1 VSQRKTSA
9 GFEAKRVVG
18 NPAAGSSQ
26 MAGEL
31 GELKR
36 RFNSALVISAR
47 FRQYQGLTPQGHKSS
62 HKTKRH

>member
-1 VSQRKTSA
+1 MSQRKTSA
-9 GFEAKRVVG
+9 GLEAKRGVG

-36 RFNSALVISAR
+36 RFNSAPSKLD
-47 FRQYQGLTPQGHKSS
+47 TPTELASGM
-62 HKTKRH
+62 TRVAELNLRLRT